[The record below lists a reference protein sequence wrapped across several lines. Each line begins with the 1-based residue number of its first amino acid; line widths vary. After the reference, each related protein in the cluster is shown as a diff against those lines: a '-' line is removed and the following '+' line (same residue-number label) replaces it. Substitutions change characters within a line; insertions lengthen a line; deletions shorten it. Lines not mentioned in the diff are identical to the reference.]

1 MNYEAIAEAYLSK
14 KLGNTPKFQSA
25 SDKELFSVEPPSPYK
40 CRTCGTKVDSGP
52 VAPRGAKQCRDCYQ
66 KDMFSK
72 ADNTVQYK
80 RHVAEHPWKTVKKSI
95 DFETVATRMIIKAKG
110 EPIKTEELMWIR
122 DRIVTP
128 DERAKWK
135 KLNSKKPR

>member
-1 MNYEAIAEAYLSK
+1 MDYEAIAEAYLSK

-40 CRTCGTKVDSGP
+40 CRTCGTKVESGP

-72 ADNTVQYK
+72 ADNTIQYK
-80 RHVAEHPWKTVKKSI
+80 RHVTEHPWNTDKVARTADDLRIEPKDNVARTADDLKIVVKKSI
-95 DFETVATRMIIKAKG
+95 DFETVATRMVIKAKC
-110 EPIKTEELMWIR
+110 
-122 DRIVTP
+122 
-128 DERAKWK
+128 
-135 KLNSKKPR
+135 